1 LDSRYAVRTVVLQSG
16 ERLPI
21 LLNSDTGSPLFE
33 PTVYSLTELR
43 ARNRAAATIEQAL
56 RAVLVLYRFTH
67 SHGIDLS
74 ARLAEGRLLQL
85 GEIDELVR
93 HCRLRLG
100 ASGHSDAS
108 VAASVLRARS
118 TDSVWMRSAPAPLEV
133 DASSAALRLRY
144 IRDYVR
150 WLATDR
156 LQHIERSDPAHVALL
171 GEAEL
176 VVRLLGQR
184 IPSTA
189 SRDFVGQRQGL
200 SPEALARLNEV
211 VSASSAE
218 NPWKGAHARER
229 NALIVHWLRSLG
241 LRRGELLGIRI
252 LNINFQAN
260 EVRIT
265 RHADDPEDP
274 RTRQPNTKTYGRLVP
289 LDDELAQLTRQYIM
303 GARRAIAGARK
314 HDYLFVAN
322 GTGAPLTLG
331 AVDHIFTALRR
342 KYPDLPSDLSAH
354 VLRHTWN
361 DRFSE
366 LMDEKGVPEEIEHK
380 MRSRLMGWSETSKT
394 ASTYTRRH
402 VHKRAREA
410 ALQLQ
415 RSIAEDKPK

>member
-1 LDSRYAVRTVVLQSG
+1 LGSRYAVRTLVLQSG

-21 LLNSDTGSPLFE
+21 LLDSDTGSPLFE
-33 PTVYSLTELR
+33 PTVYALTELR

-56 RAVLVLYRFTH
+56 RAVLVLYRFAD
-67 SHGIDLS
+67 SHGIDLT
-74 ARLAEGRLLQL
+74 ARLAEGRLLKL
-85 GEIDELVR
+85 GEIDELAR
-93 HCRLRLG
+93 QCRLPLN
-100 ASGHSDAS
+100 ASGDSDPS
-108 VAASVLRARS
+108 VAASVLRLPSA
-118 TDSVWMRSAPAPLEV
+118 DSVWMRSGAAPMEL
-133 DASSAALRLRY
+133 DASSTALRLRY

-156 LQHIERSDPAHVALL
+156 LQHIERGNPAHAALHA
-171 GEAEL
+171 ESEL
-176 VVRLLGQR
+176 VVRLLGHR

-189 SRDFVGQRQGL
+189 PRDFVGERQGL
-200 SPEALARLNEV
+200 SPDARARLNEV
-211 VSASSAE
+211 VGASSAE

-252 LNINFQAN
+252 PDINFQAN

-265 RHADDPEDP
+265 RHADNPDDP
-274 RTRQPNTKTYGRLVP
+274 RIRQPNTKTYGRLVP
-289 LDDELAQLTRQYIM
+289 LDDELSQLTRQYIL
-303 GARRAIAGARK
+303 GTRRSIAGSRK

-322 GTGAPLTLG
+322 GSGAPLTLG
-331 AVDHIFTALRR
+331 AIDHIFTALRQ
-342 KYPDLPSDLSAH
+342 KCPDLPSDLSAH

-366 LMDEKGVPEEIEHK
+366 LMDENDVPEEIEHK

-415 RSIAEDKPK
+415 RSIAKDKPK

>member
-1 LDSRYAVRTVVLQSG
+1 LGSRYAVRTLVLQSG

-33 PTVYSLTELR
+33 PTVYALTELR

-56 RAVLVLYRFTH
+56 RAVLVLYTFTD
-67 SHGIDLS
+67 SRGIDLN
-74 ARLAEGRLLQL
+74 ARLAKGRLLQL
-85 GEIDELVR
+85 GEIDELAR
-93 HCRLRLG
+93 QCRLAL
-100 ASGHSDAS
+100 AAADPHVTVALSGRRRPS
-108 VAASVLRARS
+108 AAG
-118 TDSVWMRSAPAPLEV
+118 VWMRSGQAPVEI

-150 WLATDR
+150 WLAIDR
-156 LQHIERSDPAHVALL
+156 LQHIERGNPTHTALL
-171 GEAEL
+171 AESEL

-211 VSASSAE
+211 ITPSSSE

-241 LRRGELLGIRI
+241 LRRGELLGVRI
-252 LNINFQAN
+252 PNINFQAN

-265 RHADDPEDP
+265 RHADDPDDP
-274 RTRQPNTKTYGRLVP
+274 RIRQPNTKTYGRLVP
-289 LDDELAQLTRQYIM
+289 LDDELAQLTRHYIL
-303 GARRAIAGARK
+303 GTRRAIAGARK

-342 KYPDLPSDLSAH
+342 KCPDLPSDLSAH

-366 LMDEKGVPEEIEHK
+366 LMDEKDIPEEIEHK

-415 RSIAEDKPK
+415 RSIAKDKPK